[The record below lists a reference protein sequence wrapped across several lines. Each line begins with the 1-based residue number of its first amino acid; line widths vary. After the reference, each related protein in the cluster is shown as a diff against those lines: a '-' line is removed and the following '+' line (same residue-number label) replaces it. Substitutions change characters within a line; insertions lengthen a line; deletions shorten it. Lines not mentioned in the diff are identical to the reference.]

1 MKTIISTILII
12 AVAVILHSC
21 RESEI
26 EEPLELEKLNIV
38 NSKTEMSKNSDTIQA
53 GAFSTDPDPELD
65 ESIKDPPIRH
75 GGQWRTSK

>member
-12 AVAVILHSC
+12 AGAVILHSC

-26 EEPLELEKLNIV
+26 EEPLELKKQNIV
-38 NSKTEMSKNSDTIQA
+38 NSKTEMSKNNDTIQTE
-53 GAFSTDPDPELD
+53 AFSTDPDPELD

-75 GGQWRTSK
+75 GGQWKTSK

>member
-1 MKTIISTILII
+1 MKIIISTILII
-12 AVAVILHSC
+12 AGTALLHSC

-26 EEPLELEKLNIV
+26 EEPLVLGKLNTV
-38 NSKTEMSKNSDTIQA
+38 NSKTEMSRVSDTIQA
-53 GAFSTDPDPELD
+53 GVFVTDPDPELD

>member
-12 AVAVILHSC
+12 TGTVLLHSC

-26 EEPLELEKLNIV
+26 EEPLELEKQKIV
-38 NSKTEMSKNSDTIQA
+38 NSKTEMSKNNDTIQA
-53 GAFSTDPDPELD
+53 GIVYDSETD

-75 GGQWRTSK
+75 GGQWKTSK

>member
-12 AVAVILHSC
+12 AGAVILHSC
-21 RESEI
+21 RESEM
-26 EEPLELEKLNIV
+26 EEQLELEKLNIV

-53 GAFSTDPDPELD
+53 GVVSNADTDET
-65 ESIKDPPIRH
+65 IKDPPIRH